1 VLNESQATGYDRF
14 VATAFHPEA
23 NNRTWNGAK
32 GNMRQNRIKKEER
45 GEADYLEILG

>member
-1 VLNESQATGYDRF
+1 VLNESQATGNDRF
-14 VATAFHPEA
+14 V
-23 NNRTWNGAK
+23 AK